1 MTLKRNGQGG
11 HGQSGLGRQS
21 QSRASL
27 KHTTILDQELL
38 DSYMVIQ
45 LLLLYD
51 CNFKLTYFR
60 TYNPNKLTWWAP
72 NSMGWVFLLFPLSKI
87 AKSLTLQES
96 KRVGLGPSKSPESLG
111 RRSKDSGK

>member
-1 MTLKRNGQGG
+1 M
-11 HGQSGLGRQS
+11 
-21 QSRASL
+21 ASL
-27 KHTTILDQELL
+27 KHTPILDQELL
-38 DSYMVIQ
+38 DSYTVIQ
-45 LLLLYD
+45 LLQLPLHG

-72 NSMGWVFLLFPLSKI
+72 NSMGWVFLLFPRSKI